1 MEEREFH
8 PLESL
13 LESGEEFGKTSF
25 ELLKLKA
32 LDKSTGLASGI
43 VFNLIVIIILTLF
56 FLMGTLGIALWLG
69 EILGKIWL
77 GYFIV
82 AGFYA
87 VIGLVVYF
95 FMHEWIKKVVSNTI
109 IKHVLK

>member
-1 MEEREFH
+1 MEEREIH

-32 LDKSTGLASGI
+32 LDKSTGLISAI
-43 VFNLIVIIILTLF
+43 VFNLVVTSFLTLF
-56 FLMGTLGIALWLG
+56 FLIGTLGIAIWIG

-77 GYFIV
+77 GFFIV

-87 VIGLVVYF
+87 VTGFVVYF
-95 FMHEWIKKVVSNTI
+95 FMREWITKLVSNSI
-109 IKHVLK
+109 IKHTLK

>member
-1 MEEREFH
+1 MEEREFR

-25 ELLKLKA
+25 ELLKLKT
-32 LDKSTGLASGI
+32 LDKTTGLASGI
-43 VFNLIVIIILTLF
+43 IFNLIVIILFTLF
-56 FLMGTLGIALWLG
+56 FLIGTLGLSIWLG
-69 EILGKIWL
+69 EILGKLWY
-77 GYFIV
+77 GFFIV

-87 VIGLVVYF
+87 AAGLVVYF
-95 FMHEWIKKVVSNTI
+95 FMRGWIKKVVSNSI

>member
-13 LESGEEFGKTSF
+13 LESGEEFGKASF

-32 LDKSTGLASGI
+32 LDKSTGLASGF
-43 VFNLIVIIILTLF
+43 VFNLVVIILFTLF
-56 FLMGTLGIALWLG
+56 FVMGTLGIALWLG
-69 EILGKIWL
+69 EILGKLWY
-77 GYFIV
+77 GFFIV

-87 VIGLVVYF
+87 AVGLVVYF
-95 FMHEWIKKVVSNTI
+95 FLREWIKKVVSNSI

>member
-1 MEEREFH
+1 MEERDDSPFD
-8 PLESL
+8 SL
-13 LESGEEFGKTSF
+13 LKSGEEFGKTSF

-32 LDKSTGLASGI
+32 LDKSTGLASAI
-43 VFNLIVIIILTLF
+43 VLNVIVGIIISLF

-69 EILGKIWL
+69 DILGKPWYGFL
-77 GYFIV
+77 VV

-87 VIGLVVYF
+87 ITGLIVYF
-95 FMHEWIKKVVSNTI
+95 LPHKWIRKIVSNSI

>member
-1 MEEREFH
+1 MEEKEFH

-25 ELLKLKA
+25 ELLKLKT
-32 LDKSTGLASGI
+32 LDKTTVLASGI
-43 VFNLIVIIILTLF
+43 VFNMAVFILFTIF
-56 FLMGTLGIALWLG
+56 FVMGTLGIALWLG
-69 EILGKIWL
+69 EILGKLWY
-77 GYFIV
+77 GFFIV

-87 VIGLVVYF
+87 ATGSVVYF
-95 FMHEWIKKVVSNTI
+95 FMRDWIKKVVSNSI

>member
-1 MEEREFH
+1 MEEREIH

-43 VFNLIVIIILTLF
+43 IFNLIVIVLFSLF
-56 FLMGTLGIALWLG
+56 FFMGTSGVAFWLG
-69 EILGKIWL
+69 DIFGKLWY
-77 GYFIV
+77 GFFIV

-87 VIGLVVYF
+87 ATGLIVYF
-95 FMHEWIKKVVSNTI
+95 FMREWIKNVVSKFI

>member
-13 LESGEEFGKTSF
+13 LESGQEYGKTSF
-25 ELLKLKA
+25 ELLKLRA
-32 LDKSTGLASGI
+32 LDKSSGLASGI
-43 VFNLIVIIILTLF
+43 VFNLVVIIILTLF

-77 GYFIV
+77 GFFAV

-87 VIGLVVYF
+87 VTGLVVYF
-95 FMHEWIKKVVSNTI
+95 LMREWIKKVISNSI
-109 IKHVLK
+109 IKHVLN

>member
-13 LESGEEFGKTSF
+13 LESGEEFGRTSF
-25 ELLKLKA
+25 ELLKLKT
-32 LDKSTGLASGI
+32 LDKTTVLASGI
-43 VFNLIVIIILTLF
+43 VFNLVVLLLFTIF
-56 FLMGTLGIALWLG
+56 FLIGTLGIALWLG
-69 EILGKIWL
+69 EILGKLWY
-77 GYFIV
+77 GFFIV

-87 VIGLVVYF
+87 ATGLVVYF
-95 FMHEWIKKVVSNTI
+95 FMREWIKNMVSNFI

>member
-1 MEEREFH
+1 MEEREIH

-32 LDKSTGLASGI
+32 LDKSTALASGI
-43 VFNLIVIIILTLF
+43 VFNLVVITFLTLF

-77 GYFIV
+77 GFFIV

-87 VIGLVVYF
+87 VTGLVVYF
-95 FMHEWIKKVVSNTI
+95 FMHEWIKKVVSNSI

>member
-13 LESGEEFGKTSF
+13 LESGEEFGRTSF
-25 ELLKLKA
+25 ELLKLKT
-32 LDKSTGLASGI
+32 LDKTTVLASGI
-43 VFNLIVIIILTLF
+43 VFNMVVILLFTLF

-69 EILGKIWL
+69 EILGKLWY
-77 GYFIV
+77 GFFIV

-87 VIGLVVYF
+87 ATGLVVYF
-95 FMHEWIKKVVSNTI
+95 FMREPIKNMVSNFI